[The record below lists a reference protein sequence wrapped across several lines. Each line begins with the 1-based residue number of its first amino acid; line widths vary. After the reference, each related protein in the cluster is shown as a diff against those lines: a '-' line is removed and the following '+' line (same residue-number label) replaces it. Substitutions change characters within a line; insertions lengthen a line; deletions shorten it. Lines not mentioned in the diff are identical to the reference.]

1 MLRMLQRVV
10 ATPRLIRTC
19 ATISPSFRLWHPAV
33 RRDPYPT
40 YRRFRAARMTR
51 LRLFGGW
58 MAARYA
64 DVERILREPA
74 FSTDRRAVPAMA
86 MLHREARGA
95 PAFEAFLEHNLLMVD
110 GTRHRRLRAL
120 VAKAF
125 TPRRVE
131 ALRMRAESLVDGL
144 LDRVAARGE
153 MDVVRELAEPFPTI
167 MIAELLGVPAADHA
181 RFRAWSDG
189 LVDFL
194 DPLSGTNGLARC
206 RAATAELAAYF
217 RELLAERRRAPRDD
231 LLSAMLTA
239 ENDGSSLTEDELVAL
254 ASLLL
259 AAGNETTT
267 SLIGNAVV
275 LLLRHPSERRRLQDD
290 LGLVASAVEE
300 CLRVEPPVQLT
311 DRAVVEP
318 AELAGIPLA
327 PGTIVGALLAAA
339 NRDPERFPDPDRFDV
354 GRADNLHL
362 SFGYGN
368 HFCLGAALARL
379 ETQVAL
385 SALLR
390 RFPDFTGT
398 AEPPD
403 WKRSIVLRGPTALP
417 IRLRSRRGHDGAGP
431 AAAGG

>member
-1 MLRMLQRVV
+1 MLNLMQRVV
-10 ATPRLIRTC
+10 ATPSLIRLC
-19 ATISPSFRLWHPAV
+19 GMVSPALRLWDPAV

-40 YRRFRAARMTR
+40 YRRFRERRMTR

-58 MAARYA
+58 MAARHA

-74 FSTDRRAVPAMA
+74 FSTDRSAVPI
-86 MLHREARGA
+86 LDLLKKEARGA
-95 PAFEAFLEHNLLMVD
+95 AAFQAFLEHNLLMVD
-110 GTRHRRLRAL
+110 GARHRRLRGL

-131 ALRMRAESLVDGL
+131 ALRPRAEALVDAL
-144 LDRVAARGE
+144 LDAVASRGA
-153 MDVVRELAEPFPTI
+153 MDVVHDLAEPFPTV

-194 DPLSGTNGLARC
+194 DPLSGTNGLETC
-206 RAATAELAAYF
+206 RRATGELAAYF
-217 RELLAERRRAPRDD
+217 RALLADRRRTPRDD
-231 LLSAMLTA
+231 LLSAMLAA
-239 ENDGSSLTEDELVAL
+239 EDDGASLTEDELVAL

-275 LLLRHPSERRRLQDD
+275 LLLRHPGERRRLQDD
-290 LGLVASAVEE
+290 PTLLPSAVEE
-300 CLRVEPPVQLT
+300 CLRLEPPVQLT
-311 DRAVVEP
+311 DRAVIAEV
-318 AELAGIPLA
+318 ELAGVPLA
-327 PGTIVGALLAAA
+327 PGTIVGALLAGA

-354 GRADNLHL
+354 GRTDNVHV

-368 HFCLGAALARL
+368 HFCVGAALARL

-385 SALLR
+385 GALLR
-390 RFPDFTGT
+390 RFPSFTG
-398 AEPPD
+398 ASEPPA
-403 WKRSIVLRGPTALP
+403 WKRSIVLRGPTSLP
-417 IRLRSRRGHDGAGP
+417 IRLA
-431 AAAGG
+431 

>member
-1 MLRMLQRVV
+1 MNMLEVMQRVV
-10 ATPRLIRTC
+10 ATPPLIRVCGTL
-19 ATISPSFRLWHPAV
+19 SPALRLWHPAV

-40 YRRFRAARMTR
+40 YAGFRARGMTR

-64 DVERILREPA
+64 LVDQLLRDPA
-74 FSTDRRAVPAMA
+74 FSTDRNAVPI
-86 MLHREARGA
+86 LELLRGEARGV
-95 PAFEAFLEHNLLMVD
+95 PDFQGFLDHNLLMID
-110 GTRHRRLRAL
+110 GERHRRLRGL
-120 VAKAF
+120 VSKAF

-131 ALRMRAESLVDGL
+131 ALRARAEAIVDEL
-144 LDRVAARGE
+144 LDRVAAHGT
-153 MDVVRELAEPFPTI
+153 MDVVHDLAEPFPTI
-167 MIAELLGVPAADHA
+167 MIAELLGVPAEDQA

-194 DPLSGTNGLARC
+194 DPLSGRNGLESC
-206 RAATAELAAYF
+206 RRATTELGDYF
-217 RELLAERRRAPRDD
+217 RGLLADRRQSPRDD
-231 LLSAMLTA
+231 LLSAMLAA
-239 ENDGSSLTEDELVAL
+239 EEEGSSLSEDELVAL

-275 LLLRHPSERRRLQDD
+275 LLLRHPGERRRLQDD
-290 LGLVASAVEE
+290 MGLLPSAVEE

-311 DRAVVEP
+311 DRAVV
-318 AELAGIPLA
+318 AATELAGVRLA

-354 GRADNLHL
+354 GRTDNVHL

-379 ETQVAL
+379 ETHVAL
-385 SALLR
+385 GALLR
-390 RFPDFTGT
+390 RFPSFTGP
-398 AEPPD
+398 AEPAA
-403 WKRSIVLRGPTALP
+403 WKRSIVLRGPTSLP
-417 IRLRSRRGHDGAGP
+417 IRL
-431 AAAGG
+431 AA